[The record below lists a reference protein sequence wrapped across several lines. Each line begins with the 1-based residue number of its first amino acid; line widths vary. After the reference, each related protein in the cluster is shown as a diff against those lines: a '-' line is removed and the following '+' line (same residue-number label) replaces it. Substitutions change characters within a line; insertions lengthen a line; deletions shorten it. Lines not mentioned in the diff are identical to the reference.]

1 MANVKL
7 LVMPLVLPKRMF
19 NYNIAE
25 IEADAYKVAK
35 ENGMKVVTPSDAD
48 IRAFKAASSS
58 VYEQYKAK
66 AGPLGAQLL
75 DAASKL

>member
-1 MANVKL
+1 
-7 LVMPLVLPKRMF
+7 
-19 NYNIAE
+19 
-25 IEADAYKVAK
+25 
-35 ENGMKVVTPSDAD
+35 MKVVTPSDAD

-75 DAASKL
+75 EAASKL